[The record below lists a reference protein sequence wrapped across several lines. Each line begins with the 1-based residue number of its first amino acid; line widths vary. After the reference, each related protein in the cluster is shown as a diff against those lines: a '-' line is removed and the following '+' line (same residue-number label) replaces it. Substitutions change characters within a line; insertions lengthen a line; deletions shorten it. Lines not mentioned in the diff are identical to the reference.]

1 MQISDMFFQKF
12 SHTSNLKINVL
23 KQKNNLLLEDL
34 RKLKGKNEKSVEG
47 LRNDFNRL
55 QKNYIFKDASE
66 KNLKKNFEVLQ
77 KKKEALEKQL
87 YTGQ

>member
-1 MQISDMFFQKF
+1 
-12 SHTSNLKINVL
+12 VL

-47 LRNDFNRL
+47 LRNDFDRL

-66 KNLKKNFEVLQ
+66 KNLKKNFEVL
-77 KKKEALEKQL
+77 
-87 YTGQ
+87 